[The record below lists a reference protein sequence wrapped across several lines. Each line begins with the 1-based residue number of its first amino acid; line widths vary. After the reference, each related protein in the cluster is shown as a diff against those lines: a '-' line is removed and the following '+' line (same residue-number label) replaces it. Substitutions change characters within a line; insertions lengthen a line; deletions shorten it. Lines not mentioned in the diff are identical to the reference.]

1 MSDKNKI
8 VIRAYK
14 GMVLAIVSFIC
25 LIILTVLVLLGGAFD
40 FEAFEFSYNCLNIA
54 YAFYIAVAAFVVL
67 IIVGIGLYSSSKNDS
82 AWDDLI
88 TIDTDSIEDKR
99 LSINEIARKN
109 NIVLPKLFIG
119 MLLPIIPFII
129 FSVLETAL
137 EDYDFKMPE
146 PEVEVEEIADETID
160 FDLDV
165 EDKLES
171 EANHDAVIDEIDDS
185 ESSYDP
191 FEYTNIEDEKIKE
204 LMTEMESIAEDNGYL
219 ALTCGYNDEA
229 EEYDILFDS
238 DYDYNSKDWSGN
250 HLYVRTDSYGNVIW
264 CSYIFYFNEELSDSS
279 NLADAKKYIADMSKL
294 LELFY
299 DAGLIK
305 DKEYFEETKIED
317 TIVEDIRKEEKGWIK
332 RKINSEMS
340 VVYEIENVNGEYHDY
355 EDCFEVH
362 IYYENPEK

>member
-8 VIRAYK
+8 VVRAYK
-14 GMVLAIVSFIC
+14 GIILAIISLIC
-25 LIILTVLVLLGGAFD
+25 LVILTALVLLGGAFD
-40 FEAFEFSYNCLNIA
+40 FEAFEFSYEDLNIA
-54 YAFYIAVAAFVVL
+54 YAFYIAAGAFLVL
-67 IIVGIGLYSSSKNDS
+67 IIAGIGLYSSSKNDS

-99 LSINEIARKN
+99 LFITEIARKN

-129 FSVLETAL
+129 FSAIQNAL
-137 EDYDFKMPE
+137 EDYEFKMPE
-146 PEVEVEEIADETID
+146 LEVEVEEMADETID

-191 FEYTNIEDEKIKE
+191 FKYTNIEDEKIKE
-204 LMTEMESIAEDNGYL
+204 LITEMEEIAAENGYQVL
-219 ALTCGYNDEA
+219 DFFYS
-229 EEYDILFDS
+229 EEYD
-238 DYDYNSKDWSGN
+238 DYSIMITNDYEDYRNWSGN
-250 HLYVRTDSYGNVIW
+250 NIYITMDLEGDVTF
-264 CSYIFYFNEELSDSS
+264 CSYNFYFDKELSDSS
-279 NLADAKKYIADMSKL
+279 NLADAKKYVDDMSKL

-362 IYYENPEK
+362 IYYESSKK

>member
-8 VIRAYK
+8 VVRAYK
-14 GMVLAIVSFIC
+14 GIILAIISFIC
-25 LIILTVLVLLGGAFD
+25 LVILTALVLLGGAFD
-40 FEAFEFSYNCLNIA
+40 FEAFEFSYEDLNIA
-54 YAFYIAVAAFVVL
+54 YAFYIAAGAFLVL
-67 IIVGIGLYSSSKNDS
+67 IIAGIGLYSSSKNDS

-99 LSINEIARKN
+99 LFITEIARKN

-129 FSVLETAL
+129 FSALQNAL
-137 EDYDFKMPE
+137 EDYEFKMPE
-146 PEVEVEEIADETID
+146 PEVEVEEVTEDTINTEELDEKPELTD
-160 FDLDV
+160 YHEVAVDDV
-165 EDKLES
+165 ED
-171 EANHDAVIDEIDDS
+171 S
-185 ESSYDP
+185 ESTYDP

-204 LMTEMESIAEDNGYL
+204 LMTEMESIAEENGYQVL
-219 ALTCGYNDEA
+219 DFFYS
-229 EEYDILFDS
+229 EEYD
-238 DYDYNSKDWSGN
+238 DYSIMITNDYEDYRNWSGN
-250 HLYVRTDSYGNVIW
+250 NIYITMDLEGDVTF
-264 CSYIFYFNEELSDSS
+264 CSYNFYFDKELSDSS
-279 NLADAKKYIADMSKL
+279 NLADAKKYVDDMSKL